1 MSYIF
6 YYLRSPPKCSLKCL
20 LRRLTVP
27 ILYIITDYDNTVT
40 YRCDGCS
47 RDIKG
52 IQAPPFEVIPICIIK
67 FHETIWARPAYYCH
81 VNVVICPRVRTWS
94 SFRDYLETRC
104 RKELK
109 MVMEAFR
116 INIVISRLTE
126 FWCLTPSHSRRLC
139 QVETQGI
146 KSQAT
151 VLLTDNDT
159 WHFFFSLQSVWTVN
173 SMHSRN
179 TSNPVKSRS
188 IHLTL
193 KPSFPFSV
201 PTQISSVPFSS
212 FLRPIGLS
220 GRHKWRF
227 SR

>member
-47 RDIKG
+47 SDIKG

-81 VNVVICPRVRTWS
+81 VNVVICLRVRTWS
-94 SFRDYLETRC
+94 SFHDYLETRC

-126 FWCLTPSHSRRLC
+126 SWCLTPSHSRRLC
-139 QVETQGI
+139 QVETQGN

-151 VLLTDNDT
+151 VLLTENDI
-159 WHFFFSLQSVWTVN
+159 WHFFHFSRYRLSTACTAETQVIQSKVWFNLFN
-173 SMHSRN
+173 SK
-179 TSNPVKSRS
+179 TY
-188 IHLTL
+188 
-193 KPSFPFSV
+193 FPLLFSDKN
-201 PTQISSVPFSS
+201 QFSSVQFIPSTD
-212 FLRPIGLS
+212 
-220 GRHKWRF
+220 
-227 SR
+227 

>member
-40 YRCDGCS
+40 YRCDGS
-47 RDIKG
+47 SSDIKG
-52 IQAPPFEVIPICIIK
+52 IRQPPSEVIPIWVIK
-67 FHETIWARPAYYCH
+67 KIETKCARLAYYWD
-81 VNVVICPRVRTWS
+81 VNVVICLSVDTWS

-126 FWCLTPSHSRRLC
+126 SWCLTPSHSRRLC

-159 WHFFFSLQSVWTVN
+159 WLFFS
-173 SMHSRN
+173 HYSRY
-179 TSNPVKSRS
+179 
-188 IHLTL
+188 
-193 KPSFPFSV
+193 
-201 PTQISSVPFSS
+201 
-212 FLRPIGLS
+212 GLS
-220 GRHKWRF
+220 TACTAETQVIQSKVVQF
-227 SR
+227 I

>member
-6 YYLRSPPKCSLKCL
+6 YYLRSPPKCSLKWL

-40 YRCDGCS
+40 YRCDGS
-47 RDIKG
+47 SSDIKG
-52 IQAPPFEVIPICIIK
+52 IRLPPSEVIPIWVIK
-67 FHETIWARPAYYCH
+67 KIETKCARLAYYCD
-81 VNVVICPRVRTWS
+81 VNVVICLSVDTWS

-116 INIVISRLTE
+116 IDIVISRLTE

-151 VLLTDNDT
+151 VLLTDNDI
-159 WHFFFSLQSVWTVN
+159 WHFFSLQSV
-173 SMHSRN
+173 
-179 TSNPVKSRS
+179 
-188 IHLTL
+188 
-193 KPSFPFSV
+193 
-201 PTQISSVPFSS
+201 
-212 FLRPIGLS
+212 
-220 GRHKWRF
+220 
-227 SR
+227 